1 MVSCIYSLPRRNP
14 MRTLSAFSNVSTAD
28 YPAPGDV
35 QRPGNVAE
43 LLAAGRI
50 PDRPAGDSE
59 RNGFV
64 SGDCRSYLSRPGFL
78 EGHESRDLP
87 VAIDR
92 QRIVFPAGCRGRRTG
107 RTVKKRMRTPAIRYP
122 HTGAPGAT
130 GLHPERVRVES
141 RTFAFYVRDEIH
153 LLRAEFEVEQLRV
166 LDDPRRRDGLRQRQ
180 DAPL

>member
-1 MVSCIYSLPRRNP
+1 MYRR
-14 MRTLSAFSNVSTAD
+14 RI

-78 EGHESRDLP
+78 KDHESRDLP
-87 VAIDR
+87 VAIDLSANC
-92 QRIVFPAGCRGRRTG
+92 FPGRMPREEDGPYSKKTYADAGDPVSAIPGR
-107 RTVKKRMRTPAIRYP
+107 A
-122 HTGAPGAT
+122 GAT

-153 LLRAEFEVEQLRV
+153 LLR
-166 LDDPRRRDGLRQRQ
+166 G
-180 DAPL
+180 